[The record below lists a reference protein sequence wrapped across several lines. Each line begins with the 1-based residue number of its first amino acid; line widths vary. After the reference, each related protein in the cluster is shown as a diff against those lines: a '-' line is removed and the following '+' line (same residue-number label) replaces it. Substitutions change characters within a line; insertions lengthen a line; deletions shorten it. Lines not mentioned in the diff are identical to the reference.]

1 MQATTC
7 FHNSIPNAIL
17 QEAEDVLHDPVT
29 FHPPN
34 GMFDPHTNGRN
45 PPIHRLLRRGEFPTT
60 RFFLGLND
68 RHPRQAE
75 ALETLILIQTTPEGQ
90 GIACHLRHA
99 EIGRFAFTGR
109 TQEANVTALIDHEE
123 VFERVPLLLAT
134 VIFCLLLRILRPLD
148 RPLSTIM
155 PKRGAVEVASV
166 LGFASSVANSSAVR
180 AGRRSWSAK
189 AWFSTVCNR

>member
-7 FHNSIPNAIL
+7 FHDSIPNAIL
-17 QEAEDVLHDPVT
+17 QETDGVLHDPIA

-34 GMFDPHTNGRN
+34 GMFDPHAHGRDLM
-45 PPIHRLLRRGEFPTT
+45 IRRLLWGRKVSTT

-68 RHPRQAE
+68 RHPRQE
-75 ALETLILIQTTPEGQ
+75 ESLEPLILIQPTPNRQ
-90 GIACHLRHA
+90 GIACPLRQA
-99 EIGRFAFTGR
+99 DLRRFAFTGR
-109 TQEANVTALIDHEE
+109 TQAANLTALIDSEE

-134 VIFCLLLRILRPLD
+134 IIFFLLLRILRALD

-166 LGFASSVANSSAVR
+166 LGFASSMANSSAVR